1 MYYNTHRNVVI
12 YLEKLNEKEW
22 IILLSI
28 LLGIAVIFIGVL
40 LALNYKNKRQET
52 TNTVVQEKVSDTS
65 KKEKAD
71 TEEDSSEDT
80 SNTDESKNTTDTS
93 TKSNSANTNS
103 NKNSSSNSSTIDSN
117 TNVSSA
123 TNSTV
128 TNNTYSEKDTTVI
141 NEIEKIEDETIE
153 VMANDTSTSAKEKV
167 KGVFISL
174 VDFVF
179 YNGEIKGITFDEL
192 TDKGKEKVLQL
203 VNSLDT
209 KIEKKFPGYKE
220 DISSKA
226 KSAFTKASEVIREG
240 ASSFSEF
247 SKEKLGEENYNSI
260 LESKDEL
267 VTYTKSAASI
277 IKESGG
283 NLYNGR
289 FPDIYEKFR
298 DSN

>member
-52 TNTVVQEKVSDTS
+52 TNTVVQEK
-65 KKEKAD
+65 A
-71 TEEDSSEDT
+71 
-80 SNTDESKNTTDTS
+80 DESKNTTDTS

-283 NLYNGR
+283 NLWSSAKEK
-289 FPDIYEKFR
+289 IKSWYEKFR